1 MADTVV
7 MKIFPAGALDNPID
21 VECNIFADFEAENG
35 RCDFFGFVEGNVMD
49 EEEGGVLWIVTAK
62 STGILKVPFLGGEV
76 DHDHIALFPIEGATL
91 SPTSSTVVNPYVA
104 ADGTK
109 HYMLWTR
116 NAQPVDLVMN
126 ETEDGFI
133 GTTFT
138 LPNKGA
144 TNGCFPLTFGGKDL
158 VIYTTLPNYGNAWAI
173 AEKNAEEP
181 IAVVAEEPGFVTNG
195 CQSNWLNAELLNH
208 NTAIIYQYF
217 PGNFFKTYKF
227 VVAAEQE
234 LVINEAYL
242 VGTFNGWNQTEE
254 GGRIAFEDVDGV
266 LTASDVE
273 LEAGA
278 EFKVIVPN
286 GDDWTWLGGQDENGV
301 GYFLLT
307 NELLDTP
314 VQLIDGANFRIEEGG
329 TYNLEILESQL
340 DKASSYALR
349 VTKSQPEAIETVAT
363 DKQDNTWYNLQGV
376 KFNGQPSAPGIYI
389 NGGKKV
395 IIR

>member
-1 MADTVV
+1 MAVR
-7 MKIFPAGALDNPID
+7 K
-21 VECNIFADFEAENG
+21 
-35 RCDFFGFVEGNVMD
+35 
-49 EEEGGVLWIVTAK
+49 
-62 STGILKVPFLGGEV
+62 
-76 DHDHIALFPIEGATL
+76 
-91 SPTSSTVVNPYVA
+91 TSSTTKSSTAAKKTKATASKTAKAAPKAVKKPVA
-104 ADGTK
+104 VKQPADNRVFISNDDAYWFGNGT
-109 HYMLWTR
+109 HYQIYKKLGAHPSEENGEKGIFFAVWAP
-116 NAQPVDLVMN
+116 NA
-126 ETEDGFI
+126 
-133 GTTFT
+133 
-138 LPNKGA
+138 K
-144 TNGCFPLTFGGKDL
+144 
-158 VIYTTLPNYGNAWAI
+158 
-173 AEKNAEEP
+173 
-181 IAVVAEEPGFVTNG
+181 AVHV
-195 CQSNWLNAELLNH
+195 
-208 NTAIIYQYF
+208 
-217 PGNFFKTYKF
+217 
-227 VVAAEQE
+227 
-234 LVINEAYL
+234 